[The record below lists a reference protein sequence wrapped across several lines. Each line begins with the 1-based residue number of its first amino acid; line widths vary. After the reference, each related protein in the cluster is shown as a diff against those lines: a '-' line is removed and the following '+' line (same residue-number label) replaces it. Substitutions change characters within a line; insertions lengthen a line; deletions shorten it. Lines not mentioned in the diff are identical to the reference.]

1 MIILFFNVLRKMF
14 AAIKKKIGGGG
25 VKGAV
30 ATCLFKENIFLSS
43 HFRYLVNNILI

>member
-14 AAIKKKIGGGG
+14 AAIKKNGGGE